1 MTYITCDN
9 ILIITYVT
17 PHYLI
22 FISRWVNK
30 EIGTNKKIKLAP
42 TFVTTL
48 TTDNFD
54 KHVLGKKAA
63 LVEFYAPWC
72 GHCKKLSP
80 IYDELALKLKTS
92 NPNIII
98 AKMDSTTNE
107 VAEVSIQGF
116 PTLKFWPK
124 GNKSTPMDYS
134 GDRDLNGF
142 MAFLEKNASGFVKEE
157 L

>member
-1 MTYITCDN
+1 MKSLFLTYITCDN

-72 GHCKKLSP
+72 GHCQV
-80 IYDELALKLKTS
+80 D
-92 NPNIII
+92 
-98 AKMDSTTNE
+98 
-107 VAEVSIQGF
+107 
-116 PTLKFWPK
+116 
-124 GNKSTPMDYS
+124 
-134 GDRDLNGF
+134 
-142 MAFLEKNASGFVKEE
+142 
-157 L
+157 